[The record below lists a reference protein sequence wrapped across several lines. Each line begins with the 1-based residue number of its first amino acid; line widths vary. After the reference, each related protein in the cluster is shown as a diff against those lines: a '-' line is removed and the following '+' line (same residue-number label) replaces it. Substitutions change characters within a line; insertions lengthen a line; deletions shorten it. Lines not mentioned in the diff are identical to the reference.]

1 MLEIIDAQSDRLARL
16 VSRLLDISRI
26 ESGRLT
32 LERETVN
39 LVDLVGKIADGV
51 RPTADGHAIAVHA
64 PDELLAHVDPLRFE
78 QVVTNLLDNAVKYSP
93 GGEPVNVELSEP
105 SPGLARLVVSDHGMG
120 IPEEYRAH
128 IFEPFF
134 QAPSEGQ
141 SSRGLGLGLYIT
153 RQTVELH
160 GGRIE
165 AEPESGGGTR
175 FVVTIPTEL
184 EVSVPESVAS
194 SA

>member
-1 MLEIIDAQSDRLARL
+1 
-16 VSRLLDISRI
+16 
-26 ESGRLT
+26 
-32 LERETVN
+32 
-39 LVDLVGKIADGV
+39 
-51 RPTADGHAIAVHA
+51 
-64 PDELLAHVDPLRFE
+64 
-78 QVVTNLLDNAVKYSP
+78 
-93 GGEPVNVELSEP
+93 
-105 SPGLARLVVSDHGMG
+105 VVSDHGMG
-120 IPEEYRAH
+120 IPEEYREH